1 MSDTFIAEGKPRFL
15 GQFVLWVLLIVGVVL
30 TVKRFLFGLGS
41 TTNLNDSYPWGLWI
55 GFDILTG
62 IALAAGGF
70 TLTAA
75 IYIWGS
81 KKYHPLARPA
91 ILTALLGYIF
101 FVIALFIDLGRGI
114 VMWRMFLP
122 WNWQHESVMFEVGWC
137 VATYSAILVFEFLP
151 SILERFRW
159 QNLMHWWETLTPLVV
174 IVLVTLFTYAM
185 TSSIRWAGAILGITV
200 LFELLQGVGA
210 IPRSRPV
217 PILLI
222 MAGVLLSCLH
232 QSSLGSLFLIV
243 PHKLNALWHTPL
255 LPVEFL
261 LSAIMVG
268 PAMVIFEGIVS
279 ARVFRREPELEL
291 LSGLAKAIPILISIY
306 LAVRVVDVAV
316 RGAVF
321 NAFELNTQAVMFWV
335 ELALGSALPL
345 ALLATPEIA
354 RTERGLFWGSLLTV
368 IGVLIHRL
376 NVSVIGIQ
384 AHTWQSYS
392 PSVSEYLISLGVVAG
407 GLLAFRYIVRN
418 FPVYQKPV
426 SQETA

>member
-1 MSDTFIAEGKPRFL
+1 L
-15 GQFVLWVLLIVGVVL
+15 GQLVLWVLLLVGVGL
-30 TVKRFLFGLGS
+30 TLKRFLFGLGS
-41 TTNLNDSYPWGLWI
+41 TTNLNDSYPWGFWI

-75 IYIWGS
+75 IYLWGNQ
-81 KKYHPLARPA
+81 KYHPLARPA

-137 VATYSAILVFEFLP
+137 VATYSTILIFEFLP
-151 SILERFRW
+151 SVLERFRRPD
-159 QNLMHWWETLTPLVV
+159 LLRLWEKFTPMIV
-174 IVLVTLFTYAM
+174 IVLITLFTYAM
-185 TSSIRWAGAILGITV
+185 TSSLGWAATILIITA
-200 LFELLQGVGA
+200 LFELLQASGA
-210 IPRSRPV
+210 IPPGRAAALRAGGRPV

-222 MAGVLLSCLH
+222 MAGVLLSTLH

-243 PHKLNALWHTPL
+243 PHKLSPLWHTPL

-268 PAMVIFEGIVS
+268 PAMVVFEGIVS
-279 ARVFRREPELEL
+279 ARIFRREPELEL
-291 LSGLAKAIPILISIY
+291 LSGLARAIPILISIY
-306 LAVRVVDVAV
+306 LVVRVVDVAV

-321 NAFELNTQAVMFWV
+321 HAFQWNPQAVMFWA
-335 ELALGSALPL
+335 ELAVGSALPL
-345 ALLATPEIA
+345 ALFATPEIA
-354 RTERGLFWGSLLTV
+354 RTERGLLWGSLLTV
-368 IGVLIHRL
+368 IGVFIHRL

-384 AHTWQSYS
+384 AHTWQSYR
-392 PSVSEYLISLGVVAG
+392 PAVSEYLISLGVVAG
-407 GLLAFRYIVRN
+407 GLLAFRFIVRN
-418 FPVYQKPV
+418 FPVYEKPAHR
-426 SQETA
+426 ETA

>member
-1 MSDTFIAEGKPRFL
+1 MSDTFIVEGKPRLL

-41 TTNLNDSYPWGLWI
+41 TTNLNDSYPWGFWI

-75 IYIWGS
+75 IYIWGN
-81 KKYHPLARPA
+81 KKYHPFARPA
-91 ILTALLGYIF
+91 ILTALLGYIL

-137 VATYSAILVFEFLP
+137 VATYSTILVFEFLP
-151 SILERFRW
+151 SILEKYRR
-159 QNLMHWWETLTPLVV
+159 QDLMRLWERLTPMVV
-174 IVLVTLFTYAM
+174 IALITLFTYAM
-185 TSSIRWAGAILGITV
+185 TSNIRWAALIFVITAV
-200 LFELLQGVGA
+200 FELLQTVGA
-210 IPRSRPV
+210 VPRSRPV

-243 PHKLNALWHTPL
+243 PHKLSALWHTPL
-255 LPVEFL
+255 LPIEFL

-268 PAMVIFEGIVS
+268 PAMVVFEGIVS
-279 ARVFRREPELEL
+279 ARFFRREPELEL
-291 LSGLAKAIPILISIY
+291 LSGLAKAIPILISVYIV
-306 LAVRVVDVAV
+306 VRVVDVAV

-321 NAFELNTQAVMFWV
+321 MAFTLNPQAVMFWA
-335 ELALGSALPL
+335 ELAIGSALPL
-345 ALLATPEIA
+345 ALFATPEVA
-354 RTERGLFWGSLLTV
+354 HTERGLFWGSLLTV
-368 IGVLIHRL
+368 AGVFIHRL

-384 AHTWQSYS
+384 AHTWQGYS
-392 PSVSEYLISLGVVAG
+392 PAISEYLISLGVVAG
-407 GLLAFRYIVRN
+407 GLLAFRYIVQN
-418 FPVYQKPV
+418 FPVYERTV
-426 SQETA
+426 SRETA

>member
-1 MSDTFIAEGKPRFL
+1 MSNTLIAEGKPRVL

-30 TVKRFLFGLGS
+30 TAKRFLFGLGS
-41 TTNLNDSYPWGLWI
+41 TTNLNDSYPWGFWI

-75 IYIWGS
+75 IYIWGK

-137 VATYSAILVFEFLP
+137 VAIYSTILVFEFLP
-151 SILERFRW
+151 SVLERFKQ
-159 QNLMHWWETLTPLVV
+159 QNLMRLWEKLTPIAV
-174 IVLVTLFTYAM
+174 IVLITLFTYAM
-185 TSSIRWAGAILGITV
+185 TSSPRWAAVIFAITT
-200 LFELLQGVGA
+200 LFELLQMIGVV
-210 IPRSRPV
+210 PRSRPV

-232 QSSLGSLFLIV
+232 QSSLGSLFLII
-243 PHKLNALWHTPL
+243 PHKLSPLWHTPL
-255 LPVEFL
+255 LPIEFL

-268 PAMVIFEGIVS
+268 PAMVVFEGIVS
-279 ARVFRREPELEL
+279 ARIFRREPELEL
-291 LSGLAKAIPILISIY
+291 LSGLAKAMPILISIY
-306 LAVRVVDVAV
+306 LVVRVVDVAV

-321 NAFELNTQAVMFWV
+321 NAFELNPQAVMFWA
-335 ELALGSALPL
+335 ELAIGSALPL

-368 IGVLIHRL
+368 AGVFIHRL

-392 PSVSEYLISLGVVAG
+392 PAASEYLISLGVVAG

-418 FPVYQKPV
+418 FPVYGE
-426 SQETA
+426 SASRETA

>member
-1 MSDTFIAEGKPRFL
+1 MRDTFIAEGKPRLL
-15 GQFVLWVLLIVGVVL
+15 GQFVLWGLLVIGVVL
-30 TVKRFLFGLGS
+30 TLKRFLFGLGS
-41 TTNLNDSYPWGLWI
+41 TTNLNDSYPWGFWI

-75 IYIWGS
+75 IYIWGN
-81 KKYHPLARPA
+81 KKYHALARPA

-137 VATYSAILVFEFLP
+137 VATYSTILIFEFLP
-151 SILERFRW
+151 SVLERFKR
-159 QNLMHWWETLTPLVV
+159 QDLMGLWEKLTPMVV
-174 IVLVTLFTYAM
+174 IVLITLFTYAM
-185 TSSIRWAGAILGITV
+185 TSSVRWAAAIFVITG
-200 LFELLQGVGA
+200 LFELLQTIGVV
-210 IPRSRPV
+210 PRSRPV

-243 PHKLNALWHTPL
+243 PHKLSALWHTPL
-255 LPVEFL
+255 LPIEFL

-279 ARVFRREPELEL
+279 ARIFRREPELEL
-291 LSGLAKAIPILISIY
+291 LSGLAKAIPILISVY
-306 LAVRVVDVAV
+306 LVVRVVDVAV

-321 NAFELNTQAVMFWV
+321 MAFALNPQAVMFWV
-335 ELALGSALPL
+335 ELVIGSALPL
-345 ALLATPEIA
+345 ALLATPEVA

-368 IGVLIHRL
+368 AGVLIHRL

-392 PSVSEYLISLGVVAG
+392 PAASEYLISLGVVAG
-407 GLLAFRYIVRN
+407 GLLAFRFIVRN
-418 FPVYQKPV
+418 FPVYEKSV
-426 SQETA
+426 SRGTA

>member
-1 MSDTFIAEGKPRFL
+1 MSDTFMVGGKPRLL
-15 GQFVLWVLLIVGVVL
+15 GQFVLWVLLVVGVVL
-30 TVKRFLFGLGS
+30 TIKRFLFGLGS
-41 TTNLNDSYPWGLWI
+41 TTNLNDSYPWGFWI

-75 IYIWGS
+75 IYIWGN

-101 FVIALFIDLGRGI
+101 FVIALFIDLGRGL

-137 VATYSAILVFEFLP
+137 VATYSTILVFEFLP
-151 SILERFRW
+151 SILERFKR
-159 QNLMHWWETLTPLVV
+159 QDLMRLWERFTPMVV
-174 IVLVTLFTYAM
+174 IVLITLFTYAM
-185 TSSIRWAGAILGITV
+185 TSSVRWAAAIFAITG
-200 LFELLQGVGA
+200 LFELLQTIGA
-210 IPRSRPV
+210 VPRSRPV

-255 LPVEFL
+255 LPIEFL

-268 PAMVIFEGIVS
+268 PAMVVFEGIVS
-279 ARVFRREPELEL
+279 ARIFRREPELEL
-291 LSGLAKAIPILISIY
+291 LSGLAKAIPILIAIY
-306 LAVRVVDVAV
+306 LVVRVVDVAV

-321 NAFELNTQAVMFWV
+321 TAFTLSPQAVMFWA
-335 ELALGSALPL
+335 ELAIGSALPL
-345 ALLATPEIA
+345 ALLATPEVA
-354 RTERGLFWGSLLTV
+354 HTERGLFWGSLLTV
-368 IGVLIHRL
+368 AGVFIHRL

-392 PSVSEYLISLGVVAG
+392 PAISEYLISLGVVSA
-407 GLLAFRYIVRN
+407 GLLSFRFIVRN
-418 FPVYQKPV
+418 FPVYEK
-426 SQETA
+426 TASRKIA